1 MSIQSKVRRLM
12 ADATEVLKDIKR
24 LERKLKA

>member
-1 MSIQSKVRRLM
+1 MSIQTKVRKLM
-12 ADATEVLKDIKR
+12 NDAADVLKDIKR